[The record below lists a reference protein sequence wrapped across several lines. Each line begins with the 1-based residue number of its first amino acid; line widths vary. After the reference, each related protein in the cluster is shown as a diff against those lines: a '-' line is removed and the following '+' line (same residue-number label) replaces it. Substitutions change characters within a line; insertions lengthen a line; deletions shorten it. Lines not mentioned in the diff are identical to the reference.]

1 MDNYSNVRFQSA
13 YYSVGLRNYLVKVYN
28 YMAMALGLTGIV
40 AFFVSSSSAL
50 MSAIYNTPLH
60 WVVMFAP
67 IGLVFL
73 MSYKLNVFSFQTVL
87 TVFFS
92 FAALMGV
99 SISYIFLVYTS
110 ASIAKVFFISSSM
123 FGIMAWYGNVTKK
136 DLSQFGTFLFMGLVG
151 IVLAS
156 LVNLFLHSGPL
167 HFAISIVA
175 VVLFTGM
182 TAYDAQRIKDVYY
195 KFNYGTDVSVNK
207 MAILG
212 ATTLYFNYVNI
223 FLSLLNLQ
231 GERR

>member
-1 MDNYSNVRFQSA
+1 MDNYSNVRFESA

-50 MSAIYNTPLH
+50 MSVIYNTPLH
-60 WVVMFAP
+60 WVIMFAP
-67 IGLVFL
+67 VGLVFL
-73 MSYKLNVFSFQTVL
+73 MSYKLNVFSFQAVL

-156 LVNLFLHSGPL
+156 LVNLFLHSSPL

-195 KFNYGTDVSVNK
+195 KFNDGTDVSVNK

>member
-1 MDNYSNVRFQSA
+1 MDNYSNVRFQGA

-40 AFFVSSSSAL
+40 AFFVSSSTAV
-50 MSAIYNTPLH
+50 MSMIYNTPLH
-60 WVVMFAP
+60 WVIMFAP

-73 MSYKLNVFSFQTVL
+73 MSYKLNAFSFQTIL
-87 TVFFS
+87 MVFFS
-92 FAALMGV
+92 FAALMGM
-99 SISYIFLVYTS
+99 SISYIFLVYTA

-123 FGIMAWYGNVTKK
+123 FGVMAWYGNVTKR
-136 DLSQFGTFLFMGLVG
+136 DLSQFGAFLFMGVLG
-151 IVLAS
+151 IVIAS
-156 LVNLFLHSGPL
+156 LVNLFLGSEPL

-175 VVLFTGM
+175 VVVFTGM
-182 TAYDAQRIKDVYY
+182 TAYDAQRIKDMYY
-195 KFNYGTDVSVNK
+195 KFNDGTDVSVNK

-223 FLSLLNLQ
+223 FLSLLNIQ